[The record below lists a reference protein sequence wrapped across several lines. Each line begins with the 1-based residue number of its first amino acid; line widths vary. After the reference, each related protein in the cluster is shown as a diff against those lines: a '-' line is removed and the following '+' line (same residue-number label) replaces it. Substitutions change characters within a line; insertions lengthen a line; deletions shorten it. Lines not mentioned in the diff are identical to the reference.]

1 VAAVAV
7 VMVILAVQV
16 VQTLVVMAVQELV
29 AVQVLDNLELQ
40 TEVAVAVDLTTL
52 VLQEQVV
59 QVAQVL

>member
-1 VAAVAV
+1 
-7 VMVILAVQV
+7 
-16 VQTLVVMAVQELV
+16 V